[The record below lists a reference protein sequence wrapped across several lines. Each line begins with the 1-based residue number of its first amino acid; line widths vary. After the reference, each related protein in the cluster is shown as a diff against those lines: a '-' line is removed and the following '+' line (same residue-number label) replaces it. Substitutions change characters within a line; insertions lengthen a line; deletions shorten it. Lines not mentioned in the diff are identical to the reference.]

1 MGGVAFGSRCDGADR
16 RAGCPKGAF
25 PSSTA
30 AASPPWP
37 DHHGETSRCVLPCK
51 QRSGARLATMP
62 ACAVR
67 IPIINMQSCVP
78 MCSDAVLLRPALGF
92 SCSSVARLGGVSE
105 RPCTLLKRVSRPGVP
120 GCAERR
126 SGRRE
131 GACPTQRAQRG
142 PLNIEPRIVM
152 PAPLGGLEAG
162 RVARSA
168 LYATLYHVLWQG
180 CVERRCIYQSLQ
192 QKCTPTTHTTA
203 PSARSAAAPPRVES
217 PPPLPPTPI
226 YSCIYCCGCGCAG

>member
-1 MGGVAFGSRCDGADR
+1 MLMGGAAFGSRCDGADR

-131 GACPTQRAQRG
+131 GACPTQ
-142 PLNIEPRIVM
+142 
-152 PAPLGGLEAG
+152 PA
-162 RVARSA
+162 
-168 LYATLYHVLWQG
+168 
-180 CVERRCIYQSLQ
+180 
-192 QKCTPTTHTTA
+192 HTTSSRGSSYRRPMA
-203 PSARSAAAPPRVES
+203 GWRRAEWRDPRCVRPSIMYRGRGVCRGAV
-217 PPPLPPTPI
+217 I
-226 YSCIYCCGCGCAG
+226 